1 MYISCILKAK
11 FFVNGAIKSAT
22 LLAHAVLAAVNNNSR
37 DVNKTFFTRP
47 RPFVSRPRPRPRL
60 QKYSKTNTKT
70 MSFWSR
76 PRSSHLHTVSDKLAK
91 DRYRQCTWLN
101 KVPVM

>member
-37 DVNKTFFTRP
+37 DVNKTFLQDQDLLFQDRDQDQDFKNIP
-47 RPFVSRPRPRPRL
+47 RPTPRPCLFGQDQDPV
-60 QKYSKTNTKT
+60 TFT
-70 MSFWSR
+70 
-76 PRSSHLHTVSDKLAK
+76 
-91 DRYRQCTWLN
+91 QCQIN
-101 KVPVM
+101 